1 MFLFQKVG
9 RLLDREV
16 EVEDFVVD
24 FEAAMWKAIRHV
36 FGNDVQIHGCA
47 FHWGQAVWRQV
58 QVLCFPNVLF
68 YLRTRFHKL
77 LLSSFNHAVQCF

>member
-24 FEAAMWKAIRHV
+24 FEAAMWKAIRRV
-36 FGNDVQIHGCA
+36 WQRRPDPRLCLPLGSGSLAPSAGIMFSKCTILFTYA
-47 FHWGQAVWRQV
+47 F
-58 QVLCFPNVLF
+58 
-68 YLRTRFHKL
+68 
-77 LLSSFNHAVQCF
+77 S